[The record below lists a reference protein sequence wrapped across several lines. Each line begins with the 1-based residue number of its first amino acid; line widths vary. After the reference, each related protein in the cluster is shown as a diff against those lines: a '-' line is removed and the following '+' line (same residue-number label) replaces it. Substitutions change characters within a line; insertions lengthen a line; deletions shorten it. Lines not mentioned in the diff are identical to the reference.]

1 MYQIRTTAGYRFF
14 STLRENRVVGFNSL
28 LFLLFLFFVPV
39 QLIAAGPKIS
49 EIGNKHNLAS
59 WNTAVT
65 YRAIADPNDYYRRDT
80 QICVFCHTPHHASG
94 SAVLWNRRDTTR
106 TFGHFSSATLV
117 IDNPDVRVS
126 KSMYGEPNGS
136 SRLCLS
142 CHDGQTALGVV
153 FNGAPIEFPSG
164 LSTVPYMSYS
174 SHHPV
179 SFVYDTPV
187 LAAITVNKP
196 LEGYRL
202 PADSPSASFVKLD
215 QQKRMQCIA
224 CHDPHQD
231 QSVTPSAAT
240 PFWVGPDYESVCRAC
255 HNVQTLPV
263 LPP

>member
-1 MYQIRTTAGYRFF
+1 M
-14 STLRENRVVGFNSL
+14 VGFLSL
-28 LFLLFLFFVPV
+28 LIVFLLCFVPT
-39 QLIAAGPKIS
+39 QLNAAGPKIS

-65 YRAIADPNDYYRRDT
+65 YRAQVDPSDPLQRHT
-80 QICVFCHTPHHASG
+80 QICVFCHTPHHAAG
-94 SAVLWNRRDTTR
+94 EAVLWNRRDPTR
-106 TFGHFSSATLV
+106 TFGRFSSPTLV
-117 IDNPDVRVS
+117 IDNPDVRTS

-153 FNGAPIEFPSG
+153 FNGAPIAFPAE

-179 SFVYDTPV
+179 SFVYDTSV
-187 LAAITVNKP
+187 LASITLKKP

-215 QQKRMQCIA
+215 KQTRMQCLS

-240 PFWVGPDYESVCRAC
+240 PFWVGPDYESVCKAC

>member
-1 MYQIRTTAGYRFF
+1 M
-14 STLRENRVVGFNSL
+14 SVLSL
-28 LFLLFLFFVPV
+28 LFTLLFCAVPV
-39 QLIAAGPKIS
+39 SLHAVGPKIS
-49 EIGNKHNLAS
+49 QIGNKHNLAS

-65 YRAIADPNDYYRRDT
+65 YRAVVNPNDPSQRHT

-94 SAVLWNRRDTTR
+94 SAVLWNRSDPTR
-106 TFGHFSSATLV
+106 TFGHFSSPTLV
-117 IDNPDVRVS
+117 IDNPDVRTS

-153 FNGAPIEFPSG
+153 FNGAAIAFPAG
-164 LSTVPYMSYS
+164 LSTLPYMRYS

-179 SFVYDTPV
+179 SFVYDTSV
-187 LAAITVNKP
+187 LAAITLKKP

-202 PADSPSASFVKLD
+202 PTDSPSASFVKLD
-215 QQKRMQCIA
+215 QQKRLQCVS

-231 QSVTPSAAT
+231 QSVTPSVVS
-240 PFWVGPDYESVCRAC
+240 PFWVGPDHDTVCKAC

>member
-1 MYQIRTTAGYRFF
+1 MAGVF
-14 STLRENRVVGFNSL
+14 SL
-28 LFLLFLFFVPV
+28 LLMVLVSAVPV
-39 QLIAAGPKIS
+39 QLHAAGPKIS

-65 YRAIADPNDYYRRDT
+65 YRAVVDRTDIKQRHT

-94 SAVLWNRRDTTR
+94 GAVLWNRSDSTR
-106 TFGHFSSATLV
+106 TFGHFSSPTLV
-117 IDNPDVRVS
+117 IDNPDVRT
-126 KSMYGEPNGS
+126 KSLYGEPNGS

-153 FNGAPIEFPSG
+153 FNGAPISFPSG
-164 LSTVPYMSYS
+164 LSTVPYMNFS

-187 LAAITVNKP
+187 LAAITLAKP

-202 PADSPSASFVKLD
+202 PADSPSAAFVKLD
-215 QQKRMQCIA
+215 QQKRMQCLS

-231 QSVTPSAAT
+231 QSVSPSAAT
-240 PFWVGPDYESVCRAC
+240 PFWVGPDYDSVCRAC

>member
-1 MYQIRTTAGYRFF
+1 MYLIRTIAGFRFS
-14 STLRENRVVGFNSL
+14 STSRGNRVVSVLSLFLML
-28 LFLLFLFFVPV
+28 LFCSVPV
-39 QLIAAGPKIS
+39 QLHAAGPKIS

-65 YRAIADPNDYYRRDT
+65 YRAQVDPNDPRQRHT
-80 QICVFCHTPHHASG
+80 QICIFCHTPHHASG
-94 SAVLWNRRDTTR
+94 NAVLWNRRDPTR
-106 TFGHFSSATLV
+106 TFGHFSSPTLV
-117 IDNPDVRVS
+117 IDNPDVRTS

-153 FNGAPIEFPSG
+153 FNGEPIAFPSG

-187 LAAITVNKP
+187 LAAIALKKP